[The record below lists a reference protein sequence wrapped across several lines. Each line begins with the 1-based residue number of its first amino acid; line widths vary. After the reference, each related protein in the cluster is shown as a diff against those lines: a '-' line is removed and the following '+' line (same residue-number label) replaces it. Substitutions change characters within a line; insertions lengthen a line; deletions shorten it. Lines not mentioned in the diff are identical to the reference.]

1 MGGIKNLLK
10 EGSLT
15 SLAHARI
22 LVRRLI
28 YEKKILSL
36 ISLATP

>member
-10 EGSLT
+10 KGSST

-22 LVRRLI
+22 FVRGLI